1 MPTPLSD
8 FFQAILRLRLKRC
21 DRPRASASL
30 DVAESALQL
39 ARIFGKISGNELA
52 HSERLHSRDLQLIA
66 ELIQIYNFIE
76 FNLRRCI
83 ELFTHVGLIEKSEK
97 IIPMVHLSRV
107 ALSAISKVEGGGPWE
122 SHLKEIE
129 LHRERRNELAHWAAR
144 RITGEDAL
152 LILTMNPAETKKR
165 IGQPADHMHSAH
177 GVMLLKDL
185 EWLVQHLS
193 QYDRMLAEATSLW
206 HLRYAE
212 A

>member
-1 MPTPLSD
+1 MRTRLPA
-8 FFQAILRLRLKRC
+8 FFRTILRFRLKQC
-21 DRPRASASL
+21 DRPRARASL
-30 DVAESALQL
+30 DPAESRLQL
-39 ARIFGKISGNELA
+39 ARIFAKISGNELDN
-52 HSERLHSRDLQLIA
+52 SERLHSRDLQLIA

-97 IIPMVHLSRV
+97 TIPMVHLSRV
-107 ALSAISKVEGGGPWE
+107 ALGAISRVEGGEPWE
-122 SHLKEIE
+122 SHLQEIE

-144 RITGEDAL
+144 RIIGEDAL

-165 IGQPADHMHSAH
+165 AGQPADHMHSAH
-177 GVMLLKDL
+177 GVMLIKDL

-206 HLRYAE
+206 HIRYSE
-212 A
+212 D